1 MSVLVAWLWQGV
13 ALAMGV
19 AVVLRGAHR
28 LNAATRHLIWWGT
41 LAAILV
47 LPLIPLL
54 LSRGAAGGGDVVA
67 AVASGGTAGAGP
79 LVTLPGMPRWLV
91 AALMGAWLGL
101 AALGVLRIVRSLR
114 HLRSLEQRSV
124 PLAPDVEARLTTWR
138 ASRDAGRAASVHVS
152 HDVGMPCALGL
163 GRALI
168 LLPHD
173 LVTRLGDADLDQ
185 IVTHEHGHLV
195 RRDDWWRLAQAVVE
209 AVFGLHPAVLY
220 AGRQIE
226 LEREAACDD
235 YVVACTGAARRY
247 AACLAETAAVTRRRG
262 APILLPGAT
271 RSGSALRRRVI
282 RLLDQRRNRSPRPAR
297 AAAGVSVAALA
308 GVVVALGATAP
319 LIAFRDG
326 AGRVASSVLPSPG
339 LRAAAPAQG
348 RTPTEG
354 VAPGGGGDAASA
366 RAAAAAVHA
375 PATGSARLW
384 PAPAAHAPEAF
395 GVAPDGVTLMLA
407 GSGVDEPPPPLAAR
421 AVDTTSGAP
430 HTLPS
435 LGMAPQGPLSGP
447 DGERRPWR
455 RVAGAGAAVGTGLQ
469 DAGVAAGG
477 FVARAG
483 KAVAG
488 SF

>member
-1 MSVLVAWLWQGV
+1 MSVLVAWLWQGM
-13 ALAMGV
+13 ALTMGV
-19 AVVLRGAHR
+19 AVVLRSAHR

-41 LAAILV
+41 LAAVLV
-47 LPLIPLL
+47 LPLIPPLI
-54 LSRGAAGGGDVVA
+54 SRAAAGGGDVVT

-79 LVTLPGMPRWLV
+79 LVTLPAMPRWLV

-101 AALGVLRIVRSLR
+101 AALGLLRIVRSLR
-114 HLRSLEQRSV
+114 HLRSLAQRSV
-124 PLAPDVEARLTTWR
+124 PLAPDVEARLGTWM
-138 ASRDAGRAASVHVS
+138 ATRDAGRPASVHLS
-152 HDVGMPCALGL
+152 RDVGMPCALGL

-173 LVTRLGDADLDQ
+173 LVARLSDADLDQ
-185 IVTHEHGHLV
+185 IVTHEHAHLV

-247 AACLAETAAVTRRRG
+247 AACLAETATVTRCRR
-262 APILLPGAT
+262 APVLLPGAT

-282 RLLDQRRNRSPRPAR
+282 RLLDERRSRSPRPAR

-308 GVVVALGATAP
+308 GVVFALGATAP
-319 LIAFRDG
+319 LIGFVDG
-326 AGRVASSVLPSPG
+326 AERVVRSVRPGPG
-339 LRAAAPAQG
+339 LRAALAQE
-348 RTPTEG
+348 RVPTSR
-354 VAPGGGGDAASA
+354 VAPGAKGDAASA

-375 PATGSARLW
+375 PATASARSW
-384 PAPAAHAPEAF
+384 PVPAAHAPEAF
-395 GVAPDGVTLMLA
+395 GVEPDGVTSMLP
-407 GSGVDEPPPPLAAR
+407 GSGADEPPPPLAAR
-421 AVDTTSGAP
+421 AVDATAAAP
-430 HTLPS
+430 QTLPS
-435 LGMAPQGPLSGP
+435 LGSAPQRPPSGP
-447 DGERRPWR
+447 NGERGPWR
-455 RVAGAGAAVGTGLQ
+455 RVAGAGAAVGTGMQ
-469 DAGVAAGG
+469 QAGAAVGG

-483 KAVAG
+483 KAVTR